1 LKYDLGEVEEGRIKC
16 LELLKNGTGAKELCA
31 AVCKQDAAAVKLLL
45 DKKTNPNVQ
54 DPDLGITALAWAA
67 YHGNVEIAGLLIA
80 SKADV
85 NGKNRDG
92 SRPLHAAAFT
102 GHSEVLELLLSNG
115 ADADATND
123 DDETPLQSTEADPAT
138 TKVVAGLLQLKL
150 DAETV
155 ELGRAKCIELLNQ
168 KTSTP

>member
-1 LKYDLGEVEEGRIKC
+1 M
-16 LELLKNGTGAKELCA
+16 
-31 AVCKQDAAAVKLLL
+31 
-45 DKKTNPNVQ
+45 
-54 DPDLGITALAWAA
+54 
-67 YHGNVEIAGLLIA
+67 IA

-102 GHSEVLELLLSNG
+102 GHSDVLELLLGKG
-115 ADADATND
+115 ADANAQND

-155 ELGRAKCIELLNQ
+155 EQGRAKCIELLNR
-168 KTSTP
+168 